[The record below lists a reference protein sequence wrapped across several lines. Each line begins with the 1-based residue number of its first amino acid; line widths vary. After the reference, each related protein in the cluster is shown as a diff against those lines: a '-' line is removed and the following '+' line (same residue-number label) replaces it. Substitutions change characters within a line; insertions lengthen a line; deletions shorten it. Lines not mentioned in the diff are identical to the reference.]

1 MELVPLTPDY
11 PLAAFDCGDD
21 DLNKFLL
28 NDAKPSQE
36 LRIANTFILEAD
48 DGRIAAYFC
57 LLSDK
62 VSKDEVIGSRWKK
75 VRSRFPKGKQF
86 RSYPSAKIGRLAV
99 SLDFRGLH
107 VGSAMMDMLIRKL
120 QAERNALAFRFITV
134 DAYLSAV
141 PFYEK
146 GGTCDVDNIVGGY
159 HGFLHLTKKDED
171 EHTRLM
177 YFDMMEIAE

>member
-1 MELVPLTPDY
+1 MELVSLTPDY
-11 PLAAFDCGDD
+11 PLTDFDCGDE

-28 NDAKPSQE
+28 DDAKPSQVIGLAASLVEE

-48 DGRIAAYFC
+48 DGLIAAYFC

-86 RSYPSAKIGRLAV
+86 RSYPSVKIGRLAV

-107 VGSAMMDMLIRKL
+107 VGSTMMDMLVKKL

-146 GGTCDVDNIVGGY
+146 N
-159 HGFLHLTKKDED
+159 GFLHLTKKDED